1 MPSSNLCWG
10 IEIGAGAVKALKLE
24 RDGDRVQLVDFMVIP
39 HKKVLSTPDMDSTDA
54 IRVALGT
61 LVAQRDISGT
71 QISVSV
77 PGHQSFARFAKLP
90 PVEPKKAP
98 DLVKF
103 EAAQQIPFPID
114 QVEWDYQT
122 FVSEDSPEI
131 EVGIFAVTR
140 DKVNERLALLE
151 DVGIAPDIVTIG
163 PVAVYNAIAYDLNF
177 TEKTTGTIIL
187 DIGAVSSD
195 LIVADSGRVWIRTF
209 PVGGHTFTEAV
220 ARAFKL
226 DYTKADKLKRD
237 FESSQHKK
245 QVFQAMKPAFED
257 LLQDIQR
264 SIQYYK
270 QLHPEANL
278 NRMLGI
284 GATFQLPGLRK
295 FLAQRLGMDVVRLD
309 QFHKIGIEGP
319 MSAEFASTAMQ
330 LSTAYG
336 LALQGFGMTPIS
348 ANLIPLSV
356 VRQKIWR
363 RKTAWVAAAAVLSVV
378 AGAAT
383 FVRPVLDQGAIV
395 QPKQEAQRAV
405 DAAKRDGQAQKAVW
419 DEIAKGQRIGATVV
433 NYRRLVEARDY
444 LPQLITDVGA
454 MLASADP
461 QPEILRGETGA
472 IPPGQWRVFRLES
485 LQVDSA
491 SSNAGPPSVSASAA
505 ATQQSMRGAPAP
517 SAQQS
522 APAPARGRPAR
533 GGRAGGRDDAGMSGE
548 GGELKPIDVT
558 LVLDSPNSE
567 GIPFVART
575 VGDWLKNNAERP
587 GVPYRIAPFDPNAPN
602 AIVRTDAPRTGRAAA
617 PGGAPTGATTTQPA
631 SGSAPAASDAAKAL
645 LTENAALSDVA
656 PMPSRIAEFPDA
668 APVYRYTLKFQILP
682 YSPGQEP
689 TTDAPESDQT
699 AMRQPPST
707 PLASATSQEG
717 R

>member
-61 LVAQRDISGT
+61 LVAQRDLSGAL
-71 QISVSV
+71 ISVSV

-103 EAAQQIPFPID
+103 EAAQQIPFPIE

-151 DVGIAPDIVTIG
+151 DVGISPDIVTIG

-177 TEKTTGTIIL
+177 TEKTSGTIVL

-195 LIVADSGRVWIRTF
+195 LIVADAGRVWIRTF

-270 QLHPEANL
+270 QLHPESNL
-278 NRMLGI
+278 TRMLGI

-336 LALQGFGMTPIS
+336 LALQGFGMSPIN

-356 VRQKIWR
+356 VRQKIWK
-363 RKTAWVAAAAVLSVV
+363 RKTAWVAAAAALSLV

-383 FVRPVLDQGAIV
+383 FVRPILDRGAIV
-395 QPKQEAQRAV
+395 QPRQEAQRAV
-405 DAAKRDGQAQKAVW
+405 DAAKRDGQAQKAAW
-419 DEIAKGQRIGATVV
+419 EETAKGQRIGATVV

-461 QPEILRGETGA
+461 QPEVLRGETGA

-491 SSNAGPPSVSASAA
+491 SSNAGPPSASAA
-505 ATQQSMRGAPAP
+505 AAASQQSMRGMAPAA
-517 SAQQS
+517 AQQS
-522 APAPARGRPAR
+522 APAPTRGRPAR
-533 GGRAGGRDDAGMSGE
+533 GGRAGGRDEGSSGE
-548 GGELKPIDVT
+548 GGDLKPIDVT

-575 VGDWLKNNAERP
+575 VGDWLKSNAERP

-602 AIVRTDAPRTGRAAA
+602 AIVRTEAPRQTGAAA
-617 PGGAPTGATTTQPA
+617 QLGAPSGAMSTSQPGSTA
-631 SGSAPAASDAAKAL
+631 PSGASDAAKAL
-645 LTENAALSDVA
+645 LAENAPLSEVA
-656 PMPSRIAEFPDA
+656 PIPSRVAEFPDA
-668 APVYRYTLKFQILP
+668 APVYRYTLKFQIIP
-682 YSPGQEP
+682 YAPGQEP
-689 TTDAPESDQT
+689 DVDAPEGDQS
-699 AMRQPPST
+699 AMTQEPSS

>member
-61 LVAQRDISGT
+61 LVAQRDLSGA

-103 EAAQQIPFPID
+103 EAAQQIPFPIE

-151 DVGIAPDIVTIG
+151 DVGISPDIVTIG

-177 TEKTTGTIIL
+177 TEKTSGTIIL

-278 NRMLGI
+278 TRMLGI

-295 FLAQRLGMDVVRLD
+295 FLSQRLGMDVVRLD

-356 VRQKIWR
+356 VRQKIWK
-363 RKTAWVAAAAVLSVV
+363 RKTAWIAAAAALSLI

-383 FVRPVLDQGAIV
+383 FVRPILDRGAVV
-395 QPKQEAQRAV
+395 QPKQQAERAV
-405 DAAKRDGQAQKAVW
+405 ADARREGQAQKAAW
-419 DEIAKGQRIGATVV
+419 DEVAKGQRIGATVV

-461 QPEILRGETGA
+461 QPEILRGEAGG
-472 IPPGQWRVFRLES
+472 IPAGQWRVFRLES

-491 SSNAGPPSVSASAA
+491 SSNAGPPSGSAGPTGA
-505 ATQQSMRGAPAP
+505 QQSMRGMAPAA
-517 SAQQS
+517 AQQS
-522 APAPARGRPAR
+522 APPPARGRAAR
-533 GGRAGGRDDAGMSGE
+533 GGRAGGRDDGFSD
-548 GGELKPIDVT
+548 GGGGDLKPIDVT
-558 LVLDSPNSE
+558 LVVDSPNAE

-575 VGDWLKNNAERP
+575 VGDWLKSNAERP

-602 AIVRTDAPRTGRAAA
+602 AIVRTEAPRPNRTTPQPGAAMTT
-617 PGGAPTGATTTQPA
+617 PGA
-631 SGSAPAASDAAKAL
+631 SAQAGASDAANAL
-645 LTENAALSDVA
+645 LTENAALSAVA
-656 PMPSRIAEFPDA
+656 PMPSRVAEFPDSA
-668 APVYRYTLKFQILP
+668 TVYRYTLKFQVIP
-682 YSPGQEP
+682 YAPGQEP
-689 TTDAPESDQT
+689 TADAPEGDRS
-699 AMRQPPST
+699 AMNREPSS
-707 PLASATSQEG
+707 PLASASSQEG